1 MRLFLTAITLT
12 ALTTSVAA
20 QWLNHPTPGIPR
32 SADGKPNLTAPAP
45 RTPDG
50 TPDFSGVW
58 TGPSD
63 SNPAA
68 PRSLEPGAAQPWVK
82 DLIRQREEDFF
93 KNDHPRFQC
102 LPWGP
107 ENVGGWKRILQ
118 TPSLIAILN
127 DDLTYRQIFMD
138 GRKLETAPHPTWMG
152 YAVGRWEGDTL
163 VVDSFGFNDKTW
175 LNDRGLPHTETLS
188 MRERYQ
194 RQDFGHLRVDVTF
207 TDPAA
212 YTKPWGFTVN
222 FALAADTEMLE
233 AVCEGPRDDHWVGTV
248 SDARRS
254 ARTVPQDVLATYVG
268 VYRGLWAGRP
278 RTVEIT
284 LTGGELL
291 VSATGETLAL
301 LPQSNTLF
309 ESVGGLAY
317 EFVGN
322 GPGAPTHVVEI
333 HASGN
338 YPLARVH

>member
-32 SADGKPNLTAPAP
+32 TADGKPNLTAPAP
-45 RTPDG
+45 HTPDG
-50 TPDFSGVW
+50 KPDF
-58 TGPSD
+58 TGLWNGPGAAD
-63 SNPAA
+63 PAA
-68 PRSLEPGAAQPWVK
+68 PRSLEPVGAQPWVK

-93 KNDHPRFQC
+93 KDRPSFQC
-102 LPWGP
+102 LPGGP

-127 DDLTYRQIFMD
+127 DDLTYRQIFVD
-138 GRKLETAPHPTWMG
+138 GRKLETAPNPTWMG
-152 YAVGRWEGDTL
+152 YSVGRWEGDTL
-163 VVDSFGFNDKTW
+163 VVDSFGFNDRTW
-175 LNDRGLPHTETLS
+175 LNDRGLPHTEALS

-212 YTKPWGFTVN
+212 YTKPWRFTVN

-233 AVCEGPRDDHWVGTV
+233 AVCEGRSDHHWVGTV
-248 SDARRS
+248 SDVRRS
-254 ARTVPQDVLATYVG
+254 ARRVPPDVLATYVG
-268 VYRGLWAGRP
+268 VYRGLWLGRP

-284 LTGGELL
+284 LTSGELL
-291 VSATGETLAL
+291 VTVEGETLPLMA
-301 LPQSNTLF
+301 QSNTLF
-309 ESVGGLAY
+309 ESAGGLAY
-317 EFVGN
+317 EFVSDGS
-322 GPGAPTHVVEI
+322 GAATHVVEI
-333 HASGN
+333 HVSGN